1 MWADYLAAKLGPQIA
16 LFALKHGGVTVTK
29 SELLQKVKDG
39 GAALYDSR
47 QAALVA
53 HYEAA
58 LGKGDQVIAAA
69 LRKAGRRASRKDVV
83 LVQTC
88 GQDLV
93 HLALKGVSWG
103 DVYQIADLISER
115 AVELGRA
122 VRRLKST
129 GRQK

>member
-16 LFALKHGGVTVTK
+16 LFALRHGGVAITK

-39 GAALYDSR
+39 GAAAYDSR
-47 QAALVA
+47 QAVLVA

-58 LGKGDQVIAAA
+58 LAKGNQVIAAA
-69 LRKAGRRASRKDVV
+69 LRKAGRRASRKDVE

-93 HLALKGVSWG
+93 HLALKGVSW
-103 DVYQIADLISER
+103 DDIYQIADLIDKR
-115 AVELGRA
+115 AVELGCA
-122 VRRLKST
+122 VRRLRLTRK
-129 GRQK
+129 RK